1 MKVWCNSYYS
11 AWYAAPARSV
21 CRGVADTYYAA
32 VRTFGGPFF

>member
-1 MKVWCNSYYS
+1 MKGWCNWYYS
-11 AWYAAPARSV
+11 AWYAAPARSA